1 MNERKVWTYGIEIQ
15 NRNYLKD
22 EQSFDELAQEIEA
35 AVRESSVKV
44 TRYHMEPPVGAYSGD
59 DPLLERLQCIR
70 PRWWIE
76 LKPVLLDKLYNG
88 LMGIRAQ
95 YYESPYHG
103 LRMNQMLL
111 SRLTDPLIKL
121 AAEIDPTTDSELL
134 HLSLSKPSA
143 KVWISEKDKYGNKI
157 IRASGLE
164 LTVEEIQN
172 DWLDIAKDVKSGKYN
187 DQYQLYSASINGV
200 RAPIADQL
208 EVKGAWL
215 TSSDRCEYVTPDKR
229 NRDCQIFLFG
239 FT

>member
-1 MNERKVWTYGIEIQ
+1 MIERKVWTYGTEIQ

-35 AVRESSVKV
+35 AVRESSVNV
-44 TRYHMEPPVGAYSGD
+44 TRYRMEPSGSAYSGD

-70 PRWWIE
+70 PGWWIE
-76 LKPVLLDKLYNG
+76 IEPALLDKLYNG

-103 LRMNQMLL
+103 LSMNQMLL
-111 SRLTDPLIKL
+111 SRLTDPLVKL
-121 AAEIDPTTDSELL
+121 AAEIDPTANSELL
-134 HLSLSKPSA
+134 QLSLSKPSA
-143 KVWISEKDKYGNKI
+143 KVWISEKDKNGNKI
-157 IRASGLE
+157 IRTSELE
-164 LTVEEIQN
+164 LNGEEIQN
-172 DWLDIAKDVKSGKYN
+172 DWLDIAIDVKNGKYN

-229 NRDCQIFLFG
+229 DRDCQLFMFG